1 MNNCYSEFLVEAVVQ
16 INSRK
21 QSAEVIPIKKLFKKF
36 AKPIG
41 KYLRRNL
48 F

>member
-21 QSAEVIPIKKLFKKF
+21 QSAEVILLKNFLKNSQNP
-36 AKPIG
+36 
-41 KYLRRNL
+41 
-48 F
+48 